1 MAAGIDTPKSIMA
14 HGWWTNEGQKISKS
28 LGNVID
34 PFALIDEFGVDPTRY
49 FLMRE
54 VIFGNDGNYSRDNM
68 ISRINS
74 ELANKIGNLA
84 QRTLSFI
91 AKIDDPAA
99 GVVPQ
104 RSNEWEKEGVIIFAK
119 SLRASFD
126 AAMDMQNINLVLDGI
141 NELADK
147 ANIYIDHQ
155 APWTLKKTNPVRMNE
170 VLYVLVEAIRYIA
183 IYMQPFTPE
192 SASKILDQL
201 GIALDDRG
209 FDALEKPLIVGSK
222 LGIPEAVFPR
232 I

>member
-1 MAAGIDTPKSIMA
+1 M
-14 HGWWTNEGQKISKS
+14 
-28 LGNVID
+28 
-34 PFALIDEFGVDPTRY
+34 
-49 FLMRE
+49 
-54 VIFGNDGNYSRDNM
+54 
-68 ISRINS
+68 
-74 ELANKIGNLA
+74 
-84 QRTLSFI
+84 
-91 AKIDDPAA
+91 
-99 GVVPQ
+99 
-104 RSNEWEKEGVIIFAK
+104 IIFAK

-155 APWTLKKTNPVRMNE
+155 APWTLKKTDPVRMNE